1 MLTNLANDEELRIS
15 YIIGDKIQ
23 KEIIHNCAYEIL
35 PNGDIYVRHQG
46 KSMVKECTYKN
57 RFILA
62 IGVTRKLDNIKENIF
77 NED

>member
-1 MLTNLANDEELRIS
+1 MLINLTDNEELRIS

-23 KEIIHNCAYEIL
+23 KELIRNCAYEVL

-46 KSMVKECTYKN
+46 NTMVKECTYRN

-62 IGVTRKLDNIKENIF
+62 IGVTRKLDNVKEEIF
-77 NED
+77 NEN